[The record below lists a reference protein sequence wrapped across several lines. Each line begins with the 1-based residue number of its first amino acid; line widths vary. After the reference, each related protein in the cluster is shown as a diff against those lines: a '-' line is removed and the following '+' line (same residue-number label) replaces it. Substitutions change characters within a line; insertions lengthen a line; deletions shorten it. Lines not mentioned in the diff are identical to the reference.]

1 MRRNYSS
8 VKSAAKA
15 AWLTGVT
22 NRVVKAN
29 PAMAGKMD
37 WDTATYLYNSGKSMD
52 EAADAL
58 LKAGSK

>member
-8 VKSAAKA
+8 VKAAAKA

-22 NRVVKAN
+22 NRVVKAD
-29 PAMAGKMD
+29 PSKAGKMD

-52 EAADAL
+52 EAAAAL
-58 LKAGSK
+58 LKGDSK